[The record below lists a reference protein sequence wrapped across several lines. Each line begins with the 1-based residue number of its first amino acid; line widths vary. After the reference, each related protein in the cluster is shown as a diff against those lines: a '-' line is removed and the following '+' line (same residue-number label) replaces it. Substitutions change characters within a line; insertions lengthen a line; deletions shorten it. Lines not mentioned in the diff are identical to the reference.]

1 MLLLTGSV
9 LDINFKVKL
18 NPLIPVMKYSSS
30 TYDLPYCTVALC
42 YAPTAG
48 GEYFN
53 PFNFR
58 FTLGSFLPGGNY
70 PPLMHAFIH
79 TRCKILVKLH
89 SWPSI
94 LLYQVQIISAKTS
107 NYILHAQGP
116 WSTPHQVGI
125 ISAETSRINKLCTLG
140 IINNSLQGAKVFP
153 LRQAEYILHAQVYQ
167 LHTECVQ
174 VI

>member
-1 MLLLTGSV
+1 ML
-9 LDINFKVKL
+9 
-18 NPLIPVMKYSSS
+18 
-30 TYDLPYCTVALC
+30 CTDS
-42 YAPTAG
+42 
-48 GEYFN
+48 GEYFK
-53 PFNFR
+53 PFNLR
-58 FTLGSFLPGGNY
+58 FTLGSFPLGGNY
-70 PPLMHAFIH
+70 PPLMHAFIY

-94 LLYQVQIISAKTS
+94 YFIPGA
-107 NYILHAQGP
+107 NYFSQDKQLHSTVHAPGP
-116 WSTPHQVGI
+116 LSTPHRVEI